1 MFIKT
6 KICGIRTPE
15 ALDAAIAGGADY
27 IGLVFF
33 AKSPRNISV
42 ADAARLAKAA
52 RGKAAIVALVVD
64 ADDAQ
69 LADIAQHVRPDFLQ
83 LHGHESVARVDSI
96 KRRAGAS
103 IIKAIAVE
111 TAADAARSQDFAGVA
126 DMILFDAKPP
136 KDAILPGGN
145 GVAFDWRALDS
156 VRGKLDFMLSGGLTP
171 DNVTE
176 AIRATGARAV
186 DVSSGVESA
195 PGVKDAELIRRF
207 LHAVKTA
214 KQT

>member
-1 MFIKT
+1 MSVKA
-6 KICGIRTPE
+6 KICGIKTPE

-33 AKSPRNISV
+33 GPSPRNISI
-42 ADAARLAKAA
+42 ADAAHLAKAA

-69 LADIAQHVRPDFLQ
+69 LIEIAKYVRPDFLQ
-83 LHGHESVARVDSI
+83 LHGRESAARVDSI

-136 KDAILPGGN
+136 RGATLPGGN
-145 GVAFDWRALDS
+145 GAAFDWRALDG
-156 VRGKLDFMLSGGLTP
+156 VRGKLSFMLSGGLTA
-171 DNVTE
+171 DNVAD
-176 AIRATGARAV
+176 AIRQSGADAV

-214 KQT
+214 KHA

>member
-1 MFIKT
+1 MSIKT

-69 LADIAQHVRPDFLQ
+69 LAEIAQHVRPDFLQ
-83 LHGHESVARVDSI
+83 LHGHESPERVQSI

-111 TAADAARSQDFAGVA
+111 TAADAGRSQDFAGVA

-207 LHAVKTA
+207 LHAVRTA

>member
-1 MFIKT
+1 MSVKA
-6 KICGIRTPE
+6 KICGIKTPE
-15 ALDAAIAGGADY
+15 ALEAAIAGGADY

-33 AKSPRNISV
+33 GPSPRNISI

-69 LADIAQHVRPDFLQ
+69 LIEIAKNVRPDFLQ
-83 LHGHESVARVDSI
+83 LHGHESAARVDSI

-136 KDAILPGGN
+136 RGATLPGGN
-145 GVAFDWRALDS
+145 GAAFDWRALDG
-156 VRGKLDFMLSGGLTP
+156 VRGKLKFMLSGGLTA
-171 DNVTE
+171 DNVAD
-176 AIRATGARAV
+176 AIRQSGADAV

-214 KQT
+214 KQS

>member
-1 MFIKT
+1 MTIKT
-6 KICGIRTPE
+6 KICGIKTPE
-15 ALDAAIAGGADY
+15 VLEAAIAGGADY

-33 AKSPRNISV
+33 GPSPRNISIP
-42 ADAARLAKAA
+42 DAARLAKAA

-69 LADIAQHVRPDFLQ
+69 LIEIAKAVRPDFLQ
-83 LHGHESVARVDSI
+83 LHGHESAARVDSI

-111 TAADAARSQDFAGVA
+111 TAADAARSLDYVGVA
-126 DMILFDAKPP
+126 DMILFDAKAP
-136 KDAILPGGN
+136 KDATLPGGN
-145 GVAFDWRALDS
+145 GTAFDWQALDG
-156 VRGKLDFMLSGGLTP
+156 VRGKFEFMLSGGLTA
-171 DNVTE
+171 DNVAD
-176 AIRATGARAV
+176 AIRQSGAHAV

-207 LHAVKTA
+207 LQAVKAA
-214 KQT
+214 KQI

>member
-1 MFIKT
+1 MSIKT

-69 LADIAQHVRPDFLQ
+69 LAEIAQHVRPDFLQ
-83 LHGHESVARVDSI
+83 LHGHESVARVQSI

-111 TAADAARSQDFAGVA
+111 TAADAGRSQDFAGVA

-145 GVAFDWRALDS
+145 GVAFDWRALES
-156 VRGKLDFMLSGGLTP
+156 VRGKLDFMLSGGLTL

>member
-69 LADIAQHVRPDFLQ
+69 LAEIAQHVRPDFLQ